1 MPADTHPAT
10 IDVAA
15 PFQLDE
21 QTFQNEIRIAQS
33 MHLVAQAPTLVFGNT
48 IGALIGCLIFV
59 DYVPGWLSTL
69 WLLLPL
75 LCLPMVLSWLKLRG
89 RARPASVSRRRIRM
103 VTIYSAVL
111 GIAWVVV
118 PSVFFLNRGEAPP
131 LAITMMLAGMTV
143 LCMGAV
149 AAISPLPVAALCY
162 FLPMLS
168 VVFAIALYEHPAPYN
183 PWAVLNGLLLPG
195 MLAFLNANWRSF
207 KRNVAIAAERAA
219 LAAQQSLEVE
229 RRARAEAEVKTSEER
244 LRAIIEALPIPVAIF
259 RLYDAQTVYANRW
272 VAELVGL
279 TIEEFFALKSSDL
292 LDRQMVGDMG
302 KRLRS
307 SNAAIEDTVQI
318 RHKDGHEIW
327 VRLSSA
333 MMSYGGAK
341 CVLTA
346 AEDITL
352 RREYEERLRT
362 AKQAAEDANKA
373 KSQFLANMSHE
384 LRTPLN
390 AILGYTELMADGI
403 YGELPPKA
411 ADVLGRVQSNGRHLL
426 DLINDVLDLS
436 KIEAGQFILGNEPYD
451 METVVQSVI
460 AATEGLAKS
469 KNIDLRTAVA
479 AKLPTGVGDERRLA
493 QVLLNLVGNALKF
506 TDAGVVEIS
515 ARCVDGR
522 FDVRVRDTG
531 PGIAAEDQ
539 QLIFEEFRQ
548 VDNTSTRRKGG
559 TGLGLT
565 ITRRI
570 VEMHG
575 GTLAVE
581 SVLGKGATFIVDLP
595 VRATGGS
602 AS

>member
-1 MPADTHPAT
+1 MPATASS
-10 IDVAA
+10 AA
-15 PFQLDE
+15 VDAAEPFHLDE

-33 MHLVAQAPTLVFGNT
+33 MHLVAQAPTLVFGNI
-48 IGALIGCLIFV
+48 IGALIGCLIFI
-59 DYVPGWLSTL
+59 DYVPLSLSAL
-69 WLLLPL
+69 WLLIPL

-89 RARPASVSRRRIRM
+89 RPRPASVTPRRIRTLT
-103 VTIYSAVL
+103 VYSTIL
-111 GIAWVVV
+111 GIAWAVV
-118 PSVFFLNRGEAPP
+118 PVVFVANKGAAPP
-131 LAITMMLAGMTV
+131 LAVAMMLAGMTV

-149 AAISPLPVAALCY
+149 AAISPLPAATIGY
-162 FLPMLS
+162 FLPLLT
-168 VVFAIALYEHPAPYN
+168 VTFVIALFERPGPYN
-183 PWAVLNGLLLPG
+183 PWALLSGLLIPG

-219 LAAQQSLEVE
+219 LAAQQTLEVE
-229 RRARAEAEVKTSEER
+229 RRARAEAAVKTSEER

-272 VAELVGL
+272 VADLVGL
-279 TIEEFFALKSSDL
+279 TLEEFFALKSSDL
-292 LDRQMVGDMG
+292 LTPQVVADMG
-302 KRLRS
+302 RRLRS
-307 SNAAIEDTVQI
+307 SNAAIEDTVQL
-318 RHKDGHEIW
+318 RRKDGQEMW

-333 MMSYGGAK
+333 LMTYGGAK

-403 YGELPPKA
+403 YGDLPAKA
-411 ADVLGRVQSNGRHLL
+411 ADVLERVQSNGRHLL

-436 KIEAGQFILGNEPYD
+436 KIEAGQFTLANEPYD
-451 METVVQSVI
+451 MGSVVQSVI

-469 KNIDLRTAVA
+469 KGIGLRTDVSSG
-479 AKLPTGVGDERRLA
+479 LLGGIGDERRLT

-506 TDAGVVEIS
+506 TDAGTVEVS
-515 ARCVDGR
+515 VRCIADR
-522 FDVRVRDTG
+522 FDLRVRDTG

-559 TGLGLT
+559 TGLGLA

-575 GTLAVE
+575 GTLRVE
-581 SVLGKGATFIVDLP
+581 SAPGKGATFIVDLP
-595 VRATGGS
+595 VQAGIGG